1 MLPATI
7 AWSTIKTMEI
17 IETPLKDCYIIQNT
31 IFSDDRGYFFES
43 FNHRKFSQVTGWEGS
58 FVQDNQS
65 ESTYGVVRG
74 LHFQGGEHAQ
84 AKLVRVVKGRVLD
97 VAVDIRPDSPSF
109 GKSFSIELSDDN
121 KYQLFIP
128 RGFAHGF
135 SVISPSAVFF
145 YKCDNYYNKASE
157 GGINPYD
164 TSLAID
170 WMVPA
175 GDAILSE
182 KDMSASSWEAFR
194 NGI

>member
-1 MLPATI
+1 
-7 AWSTIKTMEI
+7 MEI
-17 IETPLKDCYIIQNT
+17 LETPLKDCYIIQNA
-31 IFSDDRGYFFES
+31 IYSDDRGYFFES
-43 FNHRKFSQVTGWEGS
+43 FNHRKFTEVTGWEGS

-74 LHFQGGEHAQ
+74 LHFQSGEHAQ
-84 AKLVRVVKGRVLD
+84 AKLVRVVKGKVLD

-135 SVISPSAVFF
+135 SVISPSAAFF

-164 TSLAID
+164 ITLAID
-170 WMVPA
+170 WKVPA
-175 GDAILSE
+175 ADAILSG
-182 KDMSASSWEAFR
+182 KDMKAASWEAFKK
-194 NGI
+194 GI